1 MGQGDRREDAT
12 LNEIKLNQS
21 QSSSSSHQQADSCH
35 TGTGQGAWVVVR
47 RQFLCAKTHQNYKNK
62 KVDCENLQVRP
73 RPPSYSCGQGPG
85 RVPGPG
91 LRGSWPRPAS
101 GRIRADRSFLVARP
115 GSHLELMA
123 WPDGRLIAKAGAIF
137 GAPVAICWCF
147 FCDFLVLF
155 LLR

>member
-1 MGQGDRREDAT
+1 M
-12 LNEIKLNQS
+12 
-21 QSSSSSHQQADSCH
+21 
-35 TGTGQGAWVVVR
+35 VR

-62 KVDCENLQVRP
+62 TIDCDFR
-73 RPPSYSCGQGPG
+73 CGHGPG

-137 GAPVAICWCF
+137 GAPVAICCCFFAVSSCF
-147 FCDFLVLF
+147 FCSGSFLNCAFFCACPVLFLVLWRAKW
-155 LLR
+155 LVLILRFAGAFFARVVF

>member
-1 MGQGDRREDAT
+1 MPHRHGPGGLGGGAAPVFVRKNSPK
-12 LNEIKLNQS
+12 LIIK
-21 QSSSSSHQQADSCH
+21 
-35 TGTGQGAWVVVR
+35 T
-47 RQFLCAKTHQNYKNK
+47 K